1 MTKYSN
7 RFYFS
12 PHLLTRITATV
23 FALLP
28 MSALAIDRPG
38 TLFPQ
43 TEPRVSTLTE
53 FYGTVCV
60 ATQWI
65 LVFGLIIGVLF
76 IIYGGVKY
84 ITSGGDETKSKEG
97 KKTIITAIIG
107 VVFLLLAV
115 VIVRIV
121 ANFIGGSTAGF
132 QLTTCAG
139 LAP

>member
-1 MTKYSN
+1 MKI
-7 RFYFS
+7 RRPFRLVGFLGMMGLLIS
-12 PHLLTRITATV
+12 PVVA
-23 FALLP
+23 FAQP
-28 MSALAIDRPG
+28 PFVPG
-38 TLFPQ
+38 DPAVQSLKG
-43 TEPRVSTLTE
+43 
-53 FYGTVCV
+53 FYGVVCI
-60 ATQWI
+60 ATQWV